1 MVLMKR
7 TRQESYQEVVCGCK
21 VSTDQK
27 IKAEFLSKAFCLAK
41 VEFLIM
47 SHYFEHSVFNL
58 KKTYFESEQ
67 WYFELQ
73 VKEARADALICGKP
87 VTDPR
92 VFRTSHFTPLLSL
105 CDKHISDLEN
115 HRFCPICG
123 LVCAQRPYVRCHLKV
138 WNYSMNDIF

>member
-1 MVLMKR
+1 MKKYLVVKNFTRFTFINLKMVLMKR

-58 KKTYFESEQ
+58 KKTY
-67 WYFELQ
+67 YG
-73 VKEARADALICGKP
+73 R
-87 VTDPR
+87 
-92 VFRTSHFTPLLSL
+92 
-105 CDKHISDLEN
+105 
-115 HRFCPICG
+115 
-123 LVCAQRPYVRCHLKV
+123 
-138 WNYSMNDIF
+138 